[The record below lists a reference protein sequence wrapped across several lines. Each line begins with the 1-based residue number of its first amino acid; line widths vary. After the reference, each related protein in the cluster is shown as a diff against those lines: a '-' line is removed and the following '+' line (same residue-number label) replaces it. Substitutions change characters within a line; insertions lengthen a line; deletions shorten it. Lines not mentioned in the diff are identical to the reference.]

1 MLSRS
6 FSDCELLKLAKIIP
20 LIIALFKV
28 PVIIVLF
35 CTGVRVRLSN
45 CLFLKTQN
53 RLELPHDVSISGI
66 VEEHVVQLLDWLYL
80 GDCAFQISHILT
92 TD

>member
-1 MLSRS
+1 MGLIRGIESYKHKQYN
-6 FSDCELLKLAKIIP
+6 LITLLAKIIP
-20 LIIALFKV
+20 LFIALFKE

-35 CTGVRVRLSN
+35 CTGVRVRLSK

-66 VEEHVVQLLDWLYL
+66 VEEHVVQLLDWLHL
-80 GDCAFQISHILT
+80 GGLCISG
-92 TD
+92 

>member
-1 MLSRS
+1 MLYRS
-6 FSDCELLKLAKIIP
+6 FSDSELLKLAKIIP

-35 CTGVRVRLSN
+35 CIGVRVRLSK

-66 VEEHVVQLLDWLYL
+66 VEEHVVQLLDWLHL
-80 GDCAFQISHILT
+80 GGLCISG
-92 TD
+92 